1 MDELTLFQEVR
12 LLKASDIA
20 RILNISKAMAYRLM
34 QRKEIPIIKI
44 NHAVR
49 VNPADLEDYIKRCR
63 KCEVS
68 DQLV

>member
-1 MDELTLFQEVR
+1 MDDLNMFQDVR
-12 LLKASDIA
+12 FLKASDIA
-20 RILNISKAMAYRLM
+20 RILNISRAMAYRLM

-63 KCEVS
+63 ECEIS
-68 DQLV
+68 SQSA